1 MSILRNRLLLS
12 AALSVVLWGGC
23 GPKDE
28 PPPTSKGPVVPKAL
42 KERSTKAQVERLAQ
56 ASIDIIN
63 LADSKSD
70 LSAQQ
75 RDNILMGLF
84 VDYMD
89 DAPKAG
95 ETTTDKYYE
104 RLCTTS
110 MKADCEGIFPE
121 NYKTVFFRV
130 ILTKLDEALQALKPE
145 LANANLKE
153 TQLTILSKEPSFF
166 AEALTATKVSK
177 GDRNAFAFIDHPIPL
192 PDRNSA
198 VNTKIG
204 IDDKG
209 NVIIIVSGE
218 RAPDSSFKGEGKAPD
233 FKVILPIGPAPATPP
248 SFDNIVKE
256 LTDLRLLWEDFAK
269 KEAVAKQE
277 GKIPPGTPG
286 YEVDGYIEIQIAPT
300 APAWYLA
307 WAIQA
312 CERAGYANPVMVV
325 RANGE
330 LARLGMIPFPLNK
343 EFKDV
348 LNEPIKVKKGGET
361 TKPSKELKGD
371 LLATIYPEDGATL
384 QDIAKALDTLGG
396 CKDNPCSFFPN
407 LLVVERWKLD

>member
-1 MSILRNRLLLS
+1 MPILRNRLLLS
-12 AALSVVLWGGC
+12 AALSAVLWSGC

-28 PPPTSKGPVVPKAL
+28 PPPTSKGPVTVKAL
-42 KERSTKAQVERLAQ
+42 KDRPNKDQVARLAQ
-56 ASIDIIN
+56 ATIDIIN
-63 LADSKSD
+63 LADAKSD
-70 LSAQQ
+70 LNAKQ
-75 RDNILMGLF
+75 RDNIMLGLF

-110 MKADCEGIFPE
+110 MKADCDGIFPE
-121 NYKTVFFRV
+121 NYKTIFFRV
-130 ILTKLDEALQALKPE
+130 ILKKLDESLQTLKPE

-177 GDRNAFAFIDHPIPL
+177 GDRAAYAFIDHPVTF

-209 NVIIIVSGE
+209 NVLVVVSGE
-218 RAPDSSFKGEGKAPD
+218 KAPL
-233 FKVILPIGPAPATPP
+233 KITLPTGPAPSTPP
-248 SFDNIVKE
+248 NFNNIVNS
-256 LTDLRLLWEDFAK
+256 LTELRLLWEDRAK
-269 KEAVAKQE
+269 KYAAAKQE
-277 GKIPPGTPG
+277 GDPSIKPGDPS
-286 YEVDGYIEIQIAPT
+286 YDVDGYVEILIAPN

-307 WAIQA
+307 WALQA
-312 CERAGYANPVMVV
+312 CGEAGYANPVLAV
-325 RANGE
+325 RANGD

-348 LNEPIKVKKGGET
+348 LNDPIKVKKGGET
-361 TKPSKELKGD
+361 TKPAKELKGD
-371 LLATIYPEDGATL
+371 LLATLYPEDGATL

-396 CKDNPCSFFPN
+396 CKDNPCAFFPN
-407 LLVVERWKLD
+407 LLVIERWKLD

>member
-1 MSILRNRLLLS
+1 MPILRNRLLLS
-12 AALSVVLWGGC
+12 AALSAVLWTGC

-28 PPPTSKGPVVPKAL
+28 PPPPPKTPAAVKTL
-42 KERSTKAQVERLAQ
+42 KERSTKEQVARLAQ
-56 ASIDIIN
+56 ATIDIIN
-63 LADSKSD
+63 LADAKSD
-70 LSAQQ
+70 LNAKQ
-75 RDNILMGLF
+75 RDNIMLGLF

-130 ILTKLDEALQALKPE
+130 ILTKLDEALQTLKPE
-145 LANANLKE
+145 LSNAGLKE
-153 TQLTILSKEPSFF
+153 NQLTILSKEPSFF

-177 GDRNAFAFIDHPIPL
+177 GDRSAFTFIDHPVTF

-209 NVIIIVSGE
+209 NVLVVVSGE
-218 RAPDSSFKGEGKAPD
+218 KAASFTLPTGSAPSA
-233 FKVILPIGPAPATPP
+233 PP
-248 SFDNIVKE
+248 SFEKLVSS
-256 LTDLRLLWEDFAK
+256 LTELRLRWEDFAK
-269 KEAVAKQE
+269 KEAAAKQRGE
-277 GKIPPGTPG
+277 IPPGTPG
-286 YEVDGYIEIQIAPT
+286 YEVDGYLEIQISPN

-307 WAIQA
+307 WALQA
-312 CERAGYANPVMVV
+312 CGEAGYANPVLVV
-325 RANGE
+325 RANGD

-348 LNEPIKVKKGGET
+348 LAEPIKVKKGGET
-361 TKPSKELKGD
+361 TKPAKELKSD
-371 LLATIYPEDGATL
+371 LLATLYPEDGATL
-384 QDIAKALDTLGG
+384 QDLAKALDTLGG
-396 CKDNPCSFFPN
+396 CKDNPCGFFPN
-407 LLVVERWKLD
+407 LLVIERWKLDN